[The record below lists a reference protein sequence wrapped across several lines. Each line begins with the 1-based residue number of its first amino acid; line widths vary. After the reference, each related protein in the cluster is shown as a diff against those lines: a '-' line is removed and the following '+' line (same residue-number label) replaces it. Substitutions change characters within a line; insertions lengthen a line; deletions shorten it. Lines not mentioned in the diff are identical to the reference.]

1 MRVAGI
7 DCGTNSIR
15 LLIADVD
22 DRGVLSDVVRRM
34 EIVRLGQGVDK
45 TGRFD
50 TQALERT
57 LAAVDDYAGQIAE
70 HGCESVVFAAT
81 SATRDAE
88 NRDVFI
94 NGVRER
100 LGVTPQV
107 LSGEEE
113 ARTSFAGAISAL
125 VSPDAPLLAIDLGG
139 GSTELVL
146 GSADGTVLGA
156 YSMDVGS
163 VRMRERQMK
172 SDPPTADEVAAARG
186 CCCGVG

>member
-107 LSGEEE
+107 LSGKRKL
-113 ARTSFAGAISAL
+113 ARRLL
-125 VSPDAPLLAIDLGG
+125 VRFLLLFRLMPRCWRLIWVA
-139 GSTELVL
+139 VL
-146 GSADGTVLGA
+146 RNWCWVVQTVLCWA
-156 YSMDVGS
+156 LIRWML
-163 VRMRERQMK
+163 VRCGC
-172 SDPPTADEVAAARG
+172 ANAR
-186 CCCGVG
+186 